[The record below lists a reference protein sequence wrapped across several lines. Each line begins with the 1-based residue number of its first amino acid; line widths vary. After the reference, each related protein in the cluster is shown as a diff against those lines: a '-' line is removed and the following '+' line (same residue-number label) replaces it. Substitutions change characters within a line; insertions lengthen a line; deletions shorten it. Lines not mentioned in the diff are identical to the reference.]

1 MRVRKWAT
9 LRKKI
14 FTAEEIEQTDKLV
27 EKELLEMNLR
37 ALREFV
43 GKSQAQVA
51 STAKMNQ
58 SDLSKAE
65 RRQDHL
71 LSTLRRF
78 VEALGGE
85 LSVVA
90 TFGDKQI
97 RLRGV

>member
-14 FTAEEIEQTDKLV
+14 FTPEEIEQTDKLV

-43 GKSQAQVA
+43 GKSQEQVA